1 MRRIYHG
8 KTIEI
13 TIYPSG
19 KDQSEVG
26 MYVEM
31 NRSGWNHSLFVP
43 DVNLARVLGREMYY
57 ALVCEFFPNDFQ
69 SRPNTPEVSFVYKR
83 IRRKSSSSRSRRTPQ
98 EMGIEAEP
106 YDKSIV
112 DSVEESSSNTDI
124 GEARL
129 RVERSVFQSI
139 QAQDCNYESAEK
151 AWWDIKYKLILL
163 IVCLKHSLI
172 KHPLDASKIQTN
184 AELFKFW
191 QTHSGMSDREMY
203 YVEDGTL
210 TQLAQV
216 LVDGFGVSSLL
227 YRLLSVSKPHSFL
240 QEDMITL
247 QNTTSVP
254 ELDGHT
260 LIPLEQSRIIQVIL
274 VILLFGILLAGIS
287 SFMMENRKIMT
298 ILKNIQTKIDS

>member
-1 MRRIYHG
+1 MRRVYHG
-8 KTIEI
+8 KTIEV

-19 KDQSEVG
+19 KDQSEIG
-26 MYVEM
+26 MYVDM
-31 NRSGWNHSLFVP
+31 NRGGWSHSLFVP
-43 DVNLARVLGREMYY
+43 DVTLARILGREMYY

-69 SRPNTPEVSFVYKR
+69 SRPNTPDVSFVYRR

-112 DSVEESSSNTDI
+112 DSVEESSSNADI

-139 QAQDCNYESAEK
+139 QTQDCNYESAEK
-151 AWWDIKYKLILL
+151 AWWDIKYRLILI
-163 IVCLKHSLI
+163 IVCLKHMLLKRPVES
-172 KHPLDASKIQTN
+172 SVRTN
-184 AELFKFW
+184 SDLFKFW

-210 TQLAQV
+210 TQIAQTV
-216 LVDGFGVSSLL
+216 IDSIGSSNLIH
-227 YRLLSVSKPHSFL
+227 RLLSSSKPHSFL
-240 QEDMITL
+240 QEDMMTI
-247 QNTTSVP
+247 QNTNTIP

-260 LIPLEQSRIIQVIL
+260 VIPLEQSRVIQVIL
-274 VILLFGILLAGIS
+274 VIILFGILLAGIS
-287 SFMMENRKIMT
+287 SFMMENRKIMNV
-298 ILKNIQTKIDS
+298 LQKIQTKIDS

>member
-8 KTIEI
+8 KTIEV

-26 MYVEM
+26 MYVDM
-31 NRSGWNHSLFVP
+31 IRGGWSHSLFVP
-43 DVNLARVLGREMYY
+43 DVTLARILGREMYY

-69 SRPNTPEVSFVYKR
+69 SRPNTPDISFVYRR

-112 DSVEESSSNTDI
+112 DSVEESSSNADI

-139 QAQDCNYESAEK
+139 QSQDCNYESAEK
-151 AWWDIKYKLILL
+151 AWWDIKYRLILI
-163 IVCLKHSLI
+163 IVCLKHMLLKRPVDSSVL
-172 KHPLDASKIQTN
+172 TN
-184 AELFKFW
+184 SDLFKFW

-210 TQLAQV
+210 TQIAQTV
-216 LVDGFGVSSLL
+216 MDSISSSNLI
-227 YRLLSVSKPHSFL
+227 YRLLSSSKPHSFL
-240 QEDMITL
+240 QEDMMTI
-247 QNTTSVP
+247 QNTNSIP

-260 LIPLEQSRIIQVIL
+260 VIPLEQSRVIQVVL
-274 VILLFGILLAGIS
+274 VIILFGILLAGIS
-287 SFMMENRKIMT
+287 SFMMENRKIMNV
-298 ILKNIQTKIDS
+298 LQKIQTKIDS